1 MDLVSKISV
10 SNFRKPGQST
20 LTRAEW
26 KAMIFSRKKTATSRI
41 FYGWYVLAASFFLLF
56 FQSGARFSFGIMF
69 KPMAAEMGW
78 NRTSISLTF
87 FLNTVFFAL
96 TLSLAGK
103 LYDRYGPRMVIL
115 VSTVL
120 LAAGYISTSQVYSLW
135 QFHLFYGVITAVGL
149 GGASV
154 PLIAAL
160 MSKWFARRRGLAIS
174 LALSGNC
181 LGQFVMVPFVN
192 WFVLAYGWRFSYV
205 LLGIIILAGNIL
217 LVLTVI
223 KGDPEEMGIKP
234 YGHDPVDAAAK
245 PENPNNTIPQ
255 PNDLSLLQASKTR
268 SFWFFLL
275 FMLICGSGDF
285 LVAAHL
291 VPVVTDSGVSPTS
304 AANMMAWFGLLSMGG
319 ILIAGPASDL
329 IGNKIPIALTFVLR
343 LILFLM
349 ILKYPSPIT
358 FFIFAIGFG
367 FTLLITAPLT
377 TTLVGRLYGFT
388 HVGLISGF
396 ITTIHHLGGGFWAF
410 MGGAIFDRTGS
421 YQITFTLSAFLA
433 FIAIISTLAIKEKRH
448 TIN

>member
-1 MDLVSKISV
+1 
-10 SNFRKPGQST
+10 
-20 LTRAEW
+20 
-26 KAMIFSRKKTATSRI
+26 MIFSRKKTATSRL

-56 FQSGARFSFGIMF
+56 FQSGARYSFGIMF
-69 KPMAAEMGW
+69 KPMAAELGW
-78 NRTSISLTF
+78 NRASISSVF

-96 TLSLAGK
+96 TMSLAGK
-103 LYDRYGPRMVIL
+103 LYDRYGPRWVIL

-120 LAAGYISTSQVYSLW
+120 LAAGYISTSQVYALW
-135 QFHLFYGVITAVGL
+135 QFHLFYGVLTAVGI

-160 MSKWFARRRGLAIS
+160 MSKWFARRRGLTIS

-181 LGQFVMVPFVN
+181 LGQFVMVPIIN

-205 LLGIIILAGNIL
+205 LLGFIILAGNIL

-223 KGDPEEMGIKP
+223 KGDPEDMGIKP
-234 YGHDPVDAAAK
+234 YGYDLVDEAAT
-245 PENPNNTIPQ
+245 PEKPNNNIPQ
-255 PNDLSLLQASKTR
+255 PNDLSLMQASKTR

-275 FMLICGSGDF
+275 FMFICGSGDF

-291 VPVVTDSGVSPTS
+291 VPVVTDYGVSPTA

-349 ILKYPSPIT
+349 ILKYPSPTT
-358 FFIFAIGFG
+358 FFIFAVGFG
-367 FTLLITAPLT
+367 FTLLITAPLN

-388 HVGLISGF
+388 HVGMISGF

-410 MGGAIFDRTGS
+410 MGGVLFDKTGS
-421 YQITFTLSAFLA
+421 YQIIFTLSAALA
-433 FIAIISTLAIKEKRH
+433 LIAIISSLAIKEKRH
-448 TIN
+448 IIN

>member
-1 MDLVSKISV
+1 
-10 SNFRKPGQST
+10 
-20 LTRAEW
+20 
-26 KAMIFSRKKTATSRI
+26 MIFSRKKTTTSRV

-69 KPMAAEMGW
+69 KPMATELGW
-78 NRTSISLTF
+78 NRTSISSAF

-103 LYDRYGPRMVIL
+103 LYDRYGPRWVIL

-120 LAAGYISTSQVYSLW
+120 LAAGYISTSQVYSLL
-135 QFHLFYGVITAVGL
+135 QFHLFYGVLTAVGI

-160 MSKWFARRRGLAIS
+160 ISKWFSRRRGLAIS

-181 LGQFVMVPFVN
+181 LGQFVMVPIIN

-205 LLGIIILAGNIL
+205 LLGFIILAGNIL

-223 KGDPEEMGIKP
+223 KGDPKDMGIKP
-234 YGHDPVDAAAK
+234 YGYDSVDAAAT
-245 PENPNNTIPQ
+245 PEKPNNTIPQ
-255 PNDLSLLQASKTR
+255 PNDLSLMQASKTR

-275 FMLICGSGDF
+275 FMFICGSGDF

-291 VPVVTDSGVSPTS
+291 VPVVTDYGVSPTA

-367 FTLLITAPLT
+367 FTLLITAPLN

-388 HVGLISGF
+388 HVGMISGF

-410 MGGAIFDRTGS
+410 MGGVLFDKTGS
-421 YQITFTLSAFLA
+421 YQITFTLSAALA
-433 FIAIISTLAIKEKRH
+433 VIAIMSTLAIKEKRH
-448 TIN
+448 IIN

>member
-1 MDLVSKISV
+1 MNLVSKISV
-10 SNFRKPGQST
+10 SNFRKPGQTS

-69 KPMAAEMGW
+69 KPMATELGW
-78 NRTSISLTF
+78 NRASISLTF

-160 MSKWFARRRGLAIS
+160 MSKWFAKRRGLAIS

-181 LGQFVMVPFVN
+181 LGQFVMVPIVN

-223 KGDPEEMGIKP
+223 KGDPENMGIKP
-234 YGHDPVDAAAK
+234 YGYEPVDAATPSQK
-245 PENPNNTIPQ
+245 PNNTIPQ
-255 PNDLSLLQASKTR
+255 PNDLNLTQASKTR

-275 FMLICGSGDF
+275 FMFICGSGDF

-291 VPVVTDSGVSPTS
+291 VPVVTDYGVSPTA

-319 ILIAGPASDL
+319 NPDCRACFRS
-329 IGNKIPIALTFVLR
+329 NR
-343 LILFLM
+343 
-349 ILKYPSPIT
+349 
-358 FFIFAIGFG
+358 
-367 FTLLITAPLT
+367 
-377 TTLVGRLYGFT
+377 
-388 HVGLISGF
+388 
-396 ITTIHHLGGGFWAF
+396 
-410 MGGAIFDRTGS
+410 
-421 YQITFTLSAFLA
+421 
-433 FIAIISTLAIKEKRH
+433 
-448 TIN
+448 

>member
-1 MDLVSKISV
+1 
-10 SNFRKPGQST
+10 
-20 LTRAEW
+20 
-26 KAMIFSRKKTATSRI
+26 MIFSRKKMAVSSV

-69 KPMAAEMGW
+69 KPMAAELGW

-115 VSTVL
+115 FSTVL

-181 LGQFVMVPFVN
+181 LGQFVMVPMVN
-192 WFVLAYGWRFSYV
+192 WFVLSYGWRFSYI
-205 LLGIIILAGNIL
+205 LLGVIILAGNIL

-223 KGDPEEMGIKP
+223 KGDPEDMGIKP
-234 YGHDPVDAAAK
+234 YGYDMVDAAAT
-245 PENPNNTIPQ
+245 PEKPNNTIPQ
-255 PNDLSLLQASKTR
+255 PNDLSLMQASKTR
-268 SFWFFLL
+268 SFWYFLL
-275 FMLICGSGDF
+275 FMFICGSGDF

-291 VPVVTDSGVSPTS
+291 VPVVTDYGVSPTS

-319 ILIAGPASDL
+319 ILVAGPASDL

-349 ILKYPSPIT
+349 ILKYPNPIT
-358 FFIFAIGFG
+358 FFIFAVGFG
-367 FTLLITAPLT
+367 FTLLITAPLN

-410 MGGAIFDRTGS
+410 MGGVLFDKTGS
-421 YQITFTLSAFLA
+421 YQITFMLSAFLA

-448 TIN
+448 IIN

>member
-1 MDLVSKISV
+1 
-10 SNFRKPGQST
+10 
-20 LTRAEW
+20 
-26 KAMIFSRKKTATSRI
+26 MIFSPKNAASSRI
-41 FYGWYVLAASFFLLF
+41 FYGWYVLATSFFLLF
-56 FQSGARFSFGIMF
+56 FQSGGRFSFGIMF
-69 KPMAAEMGW
+69 KPMAAELGW
-78 NRTSISLTF
+78 NRTSISSTY

-103 LYDRYGPRMVIL
+103 LYDRYGPRWVIL

-135 QFHLFYGVITAVGL
+135 QFHLFYGVLTAVGI

-160 MSKWFARRRGLAIS
+160 MSKWFARRKGLAIS
-174 LALSGNC
+174 LALSGYC
-181 LGQFVMVPFVN
+181 LGQFVLVPIIN
-192 WFVLAYGWRFSYV
+192 WFVLTYGWRFSYV
-205 LLGIIILAGNIL
+205 LLGFIILAANA

-223 KGDPEEMGIKP
+223 KGDPEDMGLKP
-234 YGHDPVDAAAK
+234 YGYDLVDAAAA
-245 PENPNNTIPQ
+245 PEKPNNTIPQ
-255 PNDLSLLQASKTR
+255 PNDLSLMQASKTG

-275 FMLICGSGDF
+275 FMFICGSGDF

-291 VPVVTDSGVSPTS
+291 VPLVTDYSVSPTS
-304 AANMMAWFGLLSMGG
+304 AANMMAWFGLMSMGG

-349 ILKYPSPIT
+349 VLKYPSPIT
-358 FFIFAIGFG
+358 FYVFAVGFG

-388 HVGLISGF
+388 HMGLISGF

-410 MGGAIFDRTGS
+410 MGGVLFDKTGS
-421 YQITFTLSAFLA
+421 YQITFALSAALA
-433 FIAIISTLAIKEKRH
+433 VIAIISSLAIKEKRH
-448 TIN
+448 ITK